1 MDYFFVKLSMKKKF
15 LSMNKSKNKIF
26 DLILFRKVMRFSRP
40 YKFIYYLLIFSA
52 ISLSIF
58 STISPYLL
66 KLVIDDYIVPKNYD
80 GFRFIIFLM
89 FLILVF
95 EVIFQFIFIYY
106 ANWFGQKII
115 KDIRVVLFK
124 KILNFKMSY
133 FDNTP
138 VGRLVTRSV
147 SDIEVIAS
155 IFSQGLFMIVADFL
169 KMGFVVI
176 IMLVLNWQL
185 SLIVFSILPIII
197 YATKIFQKSMK
208 RAFEDVRTQVAN
220 LNSFVQERINGI
232 KIVKLFSRENIDYKI
247 FNEINN
253 KHKKAW
259 LKTVWYNSIFFP
271 VAEISTSVT
280 IGLLVWYGGL
290 QASLSGAI
298 SIGTIFLFIRM
309 SQMLFQPLRQIA
321 DKFNTLQMGMVAAN
335 RVFNIIE
342 KENKNIKNGKTE
354 KLNIKGSIEIKNLF
368 FSYTEKEEV
377 LKGINFSAKPGEK
390 VAIVG
395 STGAGKS
402 TIINLISRFYE
413 FKNGDILI
421 DDISIKKFK
430 LQSLRR
436 NIALVLQ
443 DVFLFADTIHN
454 NISLFDPSI
463 SRKQIIKAAKDIGV
477 HDFINSL
484 PNNYDY
490 NVKERGVMLSSG
502 QRQLIAFLRAYVT
515 NPSIL
520 ILDEATS
527 SIDANSEE
535 LIQRATSK
543 ISEGKTSIIIAH
555 RLSTI
560 RNADKIIVLDK
571 GNIIEVGDHSSLIA
585 NKSGFYYNLFTT
597 QYAENKRIKEIS
609 LS

>member
-1 MDYFFVKLSMKKKF
+1 MDYFFVKLNMKKKF
-15 LSMNKSKNKIF
+15 ILMSKSNNKIF
-26 DLILFRKVMRFSRP
+26 DLKLFRKVMIFSKP

-80 GFRFIIFLM
+80 GFRFIILLM
-89 FLILVF
+89 FLILIF

-124 KILNFKMSY
+124 KIVNFKMSY

-147 SDIEVIAS
+147 TDIEVIAS

-169 KMGFVVI
+169 KMGLVVVI
-176 IMLVLNWQL
+176 MLALNWKL

-208 RAFEDVRTQVAN
+208 KAFEDVRAQVAN

-232 KIVKLFSRENIDYKI
+232 KIVKLFGRENIDYKI
-247 FNEINN
+247 FYEINN

-290 QASLSGAI
+290 EASLSGAI

-342 KENKNIKNGKTE
+342 KENKNIKNGKIE
-354 KLNIKGSIEIKNLF
+354 KLNIRGSIEIKNLF
-368 FSYTEKEEV
+368 FSYVEKEVV
-377 LKGINFSAKPGEK
+377 LKGINFLAKPGEK

-402 TIINLISRFYE
+402 TIVNLISRFYE
-413 FKNGDILI
+413 FKKGDILI
-421 DDISIKKFK
+421 DDISIKKYK

-436 NIALVLQ
+436 NISVVLQ

-454 NISLFDPSI
+454 NISLFDSSI
-463 SRKQIIKAAKDIGV
+463 SRKQIINAAKEIGV
-477 HDFINSL
+477 HEFINSL

-535 LIQRATSK
+535 LIQRAITK
-543 ISEGKTSIIIAH
+543 ITDGKTSIIIAH

-560 RNADKIIVLDK
+560 RNADKIIVLDEGK
-571 GNIIEVGDHSSLIA
+571 IIEVGSHKQLIK

-597 QYAENKRIKEIS
+597 QFIENKRIKEIS

>member
-571 GNIIEVGDHSSLIA
+571 GNIIEVGDHSRLIA